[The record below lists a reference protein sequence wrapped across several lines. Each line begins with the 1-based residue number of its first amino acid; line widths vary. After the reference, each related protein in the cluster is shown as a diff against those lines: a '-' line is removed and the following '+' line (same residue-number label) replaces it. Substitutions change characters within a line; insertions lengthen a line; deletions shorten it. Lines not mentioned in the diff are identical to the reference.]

1 MTNVLETASQWLS
14 DQLDENASSSVL
26 YRRGSLTAPIV
37 AGRGRTTF
45 DAVNSSGMVI
55 NVESHDF
62 IVTATTIVLDSV
74 QCRPEVGDRLI
85 QTVGSEL
92 HAYEVMQFG
101 TEQHFRQCD
110 PFGHKLR
117 IHTKYI
123 GVVASL

>member
-1 MTNVLETASQWLS
+1 MINVLETASQWLS

-26 YRRGSLTAPIV
+26 YRRGSLTVPIV
-37 AGRGRTTF
+37 AGLGRTTF
-45 DAVNSSGMVI
+45 DAINSSGMVI

-62 IVTATTIVLDSV
+62 IITATTIVLDSV
-74 QCRPEVGDRLI
+74 QVRPEVGDRII

-92 HAYEVMQFG
+92 HAYEVMKFG
-101 TEQHFRQCD
+101 SEQHYRQCD